1 MKSKKTSPIW
11 PYLSILACLFVLCV
25 TAPRA
30 WDRMARH
37 ETLSHALSGNKSRVA
52 QAPIVPPA
60 ENLEEADLTE
70 LTPREWL
77 TVPTPPILESRAVEI
92 PIAEPAPVESPAL
105 EPTSVP
111 AAVPPAPGIPTEI
124 RQDTSVTHRP
134 ASPPDNADMEI
145 PSEESSSQ
153 GEDPPASEVGTWPLP
168 RALVEQLTRLKQE
181 TGAPWA
187 QQAVDLIHQMCRT
200 GVQNHRGDS
209 SILKEL
215 RRLSEQDVVAA
226 NLDARQE
233 SRIARTRY
241 TLTRWLDIWEDAA
254 ALQVQEIS
262 PSEIVNSA
270 EPERMGICLADVDS
284 LTRRGSSGGAWRT
297 FLQLESLGALAGP
310 GRDDTDRRAAARKVL
325 DRMTSSRLSPS
336 QRKFVNDGPMAKLQA
351 ELRLWAAEP
360 VTTARLLADLEQY
373 EHTGLASDARL
384 VANDYR
390 GLIWSVPA
398 EAEKIGH
405 SLDTHYRNA
414 NFRVA
419 ITGPLANRLLPQPA
433 KIEAPVQDTIVRVPV
448 YGQSTTST
456 KLSVRLVPD
465 PQRIRVGLEAHG
477 LVDSDTVGSSG
488 PATFYN
494 EGRSTFT
501 VRKLLVLSPRG
512 LSVWP
517 AVAEANNDYTYLVS
531 LETDYDG
538 VPLVGPL
545 VRSIARSQ
553 INESRGQARS
563 EVEHKVAKRARE
575 QLDAEVRPLLVKA
588 VARVEKQELAT
599 LKRLGLDLEPL
610 GLSTTEERVVA
621 RARLAGP
628 EQLGAHTPRPRAPA
642 DSWFSMQLHQ
652 SALNNAL
659 EQLDLDGRS
668 FALADLFKWIAE
680 KLGRPALAELDDLPD
695 NVHLAFAKHD
705 AVRLRCEDGRVEVTF
720 AFAELTQGRRSWRD
734 FTVRTYYLPE
744 AQELSPC
751 FVRDR
756 TLSFA
761 GRSVQGKAQV
771 LLRTIFSKVLSPNRD
786 LRLLSEKIT
795 SDPRIQDLQIT
806 QFVVEDG
813 WIGLAYSPRRA
824 AANVARRP
832 TNETTK

>member
-37 ETLSHALSGNKSRVA
+37 ETLSHAPSGRTSRVA
-52 QAPIVPPA
+52 QVPIAPRA
-60 ENLEEADLTE
+60 ENLEEADQAE
-70 LTPREWL
+70 LTLRETL

-92 PIAEPAPVESPAL
+92 PIVEPPAL
-105 EPTSVP
+105 EPTRVQ
-111 AAVPPAPGIPTEI
+111 AAVPPAPEIPAEI
-124 RQDTSVTHRP
+124 PQDAAVAHRP
-134 ASPPDNADMEI
+134 ASPPDNADLET
-145 PSEESSSQ
+145 PSEISSTQ
-153 GEDPPASEVGTWPLP
+153 GEDPPVPEVGAWPLP
-168 RALVEQLTRLKQE
+168 RALVEQLIRLKQE

-200 GVQNHRGDS
+200 GVQNDRGDS
-209 SILKEL
+209 NILKEL
-215 RRLSEQDVVAA
+215 RRLSEQDAVSA
-226 NLDARQE
+226 NIDARQE
-233 SRIARTRY
+233 SRMARARY
-241 TLTRWLDIWEDAA
+241 ALTRWLDIWEDAA
-254 ALQVQEIS
+254 ALQEIS
-262 PSEIVNSA
+262 PSEVVNSA
-270 EPERMGICLADVDS
+270 EPERMGTCLADVDS
-284 LTRRGSSGGAWRT
+284 LMRQGSSGGAWRT
-297 FLQLESLGALAGP
+297 FLQLESLGALARP

-325 DRMTSSRLSPS
+325 DRMTSSRLSPR

-360 VTTARLLADLEQY
+360 VTTARLLSDLEQY

-390 GLIWSVPA
+390 GLIWSAPA

-433 KIEAPVQDTIVRVPV
+433 KVSAPVQDTIVSVPV

-465 PQRIRVGLEAHG
+465 PQRIRVGLEARG
-477 LVDSDTVGSSG
+477 LIDSDTVGSSG

-501 VRKLLVLSPRG
+501 VQKLLVLGPRG

-517 AVAEANNDYTYLVS
+517 AVAEANNDYSYLVS

-545 VRSIARSQ
+545 VRSIARNQ
-553 INESRGQARS
+553 MNESRGQARM

-610 GLSTTEERVVA
+610 GLSTTEERIVA

-668 FALADLFKWIAE
+668 FALAELFKWIAE
-680 KLGRPALAELDDLPD
+680 KLDRPTLAVLDDLPD
-695 NVHLAFAKHD
+695 NVHLTFAKRD
-705 AVRLRCEDGRVEVTF
+705 AVRLQCEDGRVEVTF

-734 FTVRTYYLPE
+734 FTVRTRYLPE

-756 TLSFA
+756 MLSFA

-795 SDPRIQDLQIT
+795 SDPRIQDLQIS

-832 TNETTK
+832 TNATTQ